1 MFFCGA
7 IIKKKMEQSAL
18 QGRFVPRK
26 REILEVNA
34 GQWTRIIVE
43 VDPRMRWIG
52 QQKSL
57 RSPSLLVESGLHPQ
71 GAGAIF
77 Q

>member
-1 MFFCGA
+1 
-7 IIKKKMEQSAL
+7 MEQNAL

-34 GQWTRIIVE
+34 GQWTRIILQTE
-43 VDPRMRWIG
+43 RPARWIG